1 MVCGQLIVFKNHNK
15 NNDDGH
21 PSFDRD
27 EDVKHFKTK
36 KYLMSL
42 IAKG

>member
-15 NNDDGH
+15 NDDGH